1 MRLLRCESVTAKTGL
16 ERSAIYQRMQRGE
29 FPKQVRLGPK
39 SVGWLES
46 EIDAWIAERVRQRDE
61 RCGRK
66 SQVDLVRE
74 A

>member
-1 MRLLRCESVTAKTGL
+1 MADVAIGAGLRILKRPAVTAKTGL
-16 ERSAIYQRMQRGE
+16 ERSALYQRMQRGE

-61 RCGRK
+61 R
-66 SQVDLVRE
+66 
-74 A
+74 AA